1 MRFSSDEE
9 RFALMREKLYTAVVS
24 DILDSVGFRNHAM
37 RHDIRP
43 LHPDFVVVGRA
54 RTAYWIEEYRVRDNP
69 YQNEIEL
76 IDSLRP
82 GDVTVH
88 STDLSWNIAPWG
100 ELLSTASKMRG
111 STGAIVDACTRDV
124 KRIIDMG
131 FPVFTRGIKPLDSRG
146 RGYVEAYDV
155 PVRCGDIT
163 VGPGEIVFGDYDGI
177 VVIPREVED
186 EVLSRALE
194 KVTGE
199 NNTRRELLEGKLL
212 AEVYEK
218 YGVL

>member
-9 RFALMREKLYTAVVS
+9 RFTLLNERLYTPVVS
-24 DILDSVGFRNHAM
+24 DILDSLGFLNQAM

-43 LHPDFVVVGRA
+43 LHTDFVVVGRA
-54 RTAYWIEEYRVRDNP
+54 RTALWIEESKVRENP
-69 YQNEIEL
+69 YLNEIRL

-111 STGAIVDACTRDV
+111 STGAVVDALTRDV
-124 KRIIDMG
+124 KQIINMN
-131 FPVFTRGIKPLDSRG
+131 FPVFARGIKPVDSKG
-146 RGYVEAYDV
+146 RGYVEAIDV
-155 PVRCGDIT
+155 TIPCGDIT
-163 VGPGEIVFGDYDGI
+163 VRPNEVVFGDYDGI
-177 VVIPREVED
+177 VVIPQEVED

-194 KVTGE
+194 KVSGE
-199 NNTRRELLEGKLL
+199 NKTRRELLDGKLL

-218 YGVL
+218 YGIL

>member
-9 RFALMREKLYTAVVS
+9 RFTLLNERLYTPVVS
-24 DILDSVGFRNHAM
+24 DILDSLGFLNQAM

-43 LHPDFVVVGRA
+43 LHTDFVVVGRA
-54 RTAYWIEEYRVRDNP
+54 RTALWIEEAKVRDNP
-69 YQNEIEL
+69 YLNEIRL

-111 STGAIVDACTRDV
+111 STGAVVDALTRDV
-124 KRIIDMG
+124 KQIINMN
-131 FPVFTRGIKPLDSRG
+131 FPVFARGIKPVDSKG
-146 RGYVEAYDV
+146 RGYVEAIDV
-155 PVRCGDIT
+155 TIPCGDIT
-163 VGPGEIVFGDYDGI
+163 VRPNEVVFGDYDGI
-177 VVIPREVED
+177 VVIPQEVED

-194 KVTGE
+194 KVSGE
-199 NNTRRELLEGKLL
+199 NKTRRELLDGKLL

-218 YGVL
+218 YGIL

>member
-9 RFALMREKLYTAVVS
+9 RFTLINERLYTPVVS
-24 DILDSVGFRNHAM
+24 DILDSLGFLNQAM

-54 RTAYWIEEYRVRDNP
+54 RTALWIEESKVRENP
-69 YQNEIEL
+69 YLNEIRL

-111 STGAIVDACTRDV
+111 STGAVVDALTRDV
-124 KRIIDMG
+124 KPIINMN
-131 FPVFTRGIKPLDSRG
+131 FPVFARGIKPVDSKG
-146 RGYVEAYDV
+146 RGYVEAIDV
-155 PVRCGDIT
+155 TIPCGDIT
-163 VGPGEIVFGDYDGI
+163 VRPNEVMFGDYDGI
-177 VVIPREVED
+177 VVIPQEVED

-194 KVTGE
+194 KVSGE
-199 NNTRRELLEGKLL
+199 NKTRRELLDGKLL

-218 YGVL
+218 YEVL

>member
-9 RFALMREKLYTAVVS
+9 RFTLLNERLYTPVVS
-24 DILDSVGFRNHAM
+24 DILDSLGFLNQAM

-43 LHPDFVVVGRA
+43 LHTDFVVVGRA
-54 RTAYWIEEYRVRDNP
+54 RTALWIDESKVRENP
-69 YQNEIEL
+69 YLNEIRL

-111 STGAIVDACTRDV
+111 STGAVVDALTRDV
-124 KRIIDMG
+124 KPIINMN
-131 FPVFTRGIKPLDSRG
+131 FPVFSRGIKPVDSKG
-146 RGYVEAYDV
+146 RGYVEAIDV
-155 PVRCGDIT
+155 TIPCGDIT
-163 VGPGEIVFGDYDGI
+163 VRPNEVVFGDYDGI
-177 VVIPREVED
+177 VVIPREIED

-194 KVTGE
+194 KVSGE
-199 NNTRRELLEGKLL
+199 NKTRRELLDGKLL

-218 YGVL
+218 YGIL

>member
-1 MRFSSDEE
+1 MRFSSDDEK
-9 RFALMREKLYTAVVS
+9 FALMKEKLYTAVVS
-24 DILDSVGFRNHAM
+24 DVLDSVGFRHQAM

-43 LHPDFVVVGRA
+43 LHLDFVVVGRA
-54 RTAYWIEEYRVRDNP
+54 RTAYWIEEYKVRDNP
-69 YQNEIEL
+69 YLNEIEL

-82 GDVTVH
+82 GDVSVH
-88 STDLSWNIAPWG
+88 STDPTWNIAPWG

-124 KRIIDMG
+124 KMIIEMG
-131 FPVFTRGIKPLDSRG
+131 FPVFTRGIKPLDSQG
-146 RGYVEAYDV
+146 RGYIEAYDV
-155 PVRCGDIT
+155 PIKCGDVT
-163 VGPGEIVFGDYDGI
+163 VKPEEIVFGDYDGI

-186 EVLSRALE
+186 EVLSKALE

-199 NNTRRELLEGKLL
+199 NKTRKELLEGKLL
-212 AEVYEK
+212 ADVYKK